1 MLNSVYELVVILLF
15 YLQTSNVYV
24 ILSFM
29 SY

>member
-1 MLNSVYELVVILLF
+1 MDFNVYELVIILLF

-24 ILSFM
+24 ILSIM